1 MEGLVE
7 ELEAVQSIFS
17 EELLV
22 TERDATGS
30 ISVQYNVKGE
40 TVLTVKLNGNNIVSA
55 GLVEQNMHRN
65 LYLQSCKSTSVKLYW
80 SVSQL

>member
-30 ISVQYNVKGE
+30 ISVQYSVKGE
-40 TVLTVKLNGNNIVSA
+40 TVLTVKLNGNI
-55 GLVEQNMHRN
+55 
-65 LYLQSCKSTSVKLYW
+65 
-80 SVSQL
+80 